1 MDAWTL
7 CKIMAWSS
15 LAVAM
20 RYIPPSEE
28 RVLEAFG
35 QKPELSETG
44 DKTGDSATAAT
55 QSAML
60 ELSVTPTSAVV

>member
-7 CKIMAWSS
+7 CKIMGWSS

-20 RYIPPSEE
+20 RYIHPSEE

-35 QKPELSETG
+35 QKPELSENG
-44 DKTGDSATAAT
+44 DKTGDSDAAVAQPERLKLPATPAI
-55 QSAML
+55 
-60 ELSVTPTSAVV
+60 VVV